1 VSRCAETWDKKCYFR
16 KIHQLFLES
25 WTTITLRWWKNV
37 KLVSGLQNE
46 QVNDIL
52 YNMRT
57 RFITLRWWKNVK
69 LVSGLQ
75 NEQVNDILYNMRTRL
90 VVELKMAGGVFLMK
104 LASLDWILLLPSCN
118 LYTDWSLLLDK
129 DRPSLDMSTKYMNI
143 LANRFSFAR
152 DQLENQ
158 CGKTMQNKILE
169 QFTSQGDTAH
179 STQVGEWSL
188 AVQLLNS

>member
-1 VSRCAETWDKKCYFR
+1 MSRCAETWDKKCYFR

-25 WTTITLRWWKNV
+25 WTT
-37 KLVSGLQNE
+37 
-46 QVNDIL
+46 
-52 YNMRT
+52 
-57 RFITLRWWKNVK
+57 ITLRWWKNVK

>member
-1 VSRCAETWDKKCYFR
+1 
-16 KIHQLFLES
+16 
-25 WTTITLRWWKNV
+25 
-37 KLVSGLQNE
+37 
-46 QVNDIL
+46 
-52 YNMRT
+52 
-57 RFITLRWWKNVK
+57 
-69 LVSGLQ
+69 
-75 NEQVNDILYNMRTRL
+75 
-90 VVELKMAGGVFLMK
+90 
-104 LASLDWILLLPSCN
+104 
-118 LYTDWSLLLDK
+118 LLDK

>member
-1 VSRCAETWDKKCYFR
+1 
-16 KIHQLFLES
+16 
-25 WTTITLRWWKNV
+25 
-37 KLVSGLQNE
+37 
-46 QVNDIL
+46 
-52 YNMRT
+52 
-57 RFITLRWWKNVK
+57 
-69 LVSGLQ
+69 
-75 NEQVNDILYNMRTRL
+75 
-90 VVELKMAGGVFLMK
+90 
-104 LASLDWILLLPSCN
+104 
-118 LYTDWSLLLDK
+118 
-129 DRPSLDMSTKYMNI
+129 MNI